1 MHVAFISSTSIV
13 GFVLFH
19 PHLRLIGTLIYM
31 SPCGPILLGIDSNA
45 SSSISSTSKK
55 ETPSHMEALFSIIL
69 RLVGLS
75 DERAATLPRASKRS

>member
-1 MHVAFISSTSIV
+1 MHVAFVSR
-13 GFVLFH
+13 LFAS
-19 PHLRLIGTLIYM
+19 PHLRLIGPLIYM
-31 SPCGPILLGIDSNA
+31 SPCGPMLLGIDSNA